1 MKKISLDE
9 ALARELLV
17 AGYIAARQTGFRPSN
32 LRRSI
37 RNVRLTKIIYT
48 LMFSFYVGLF
58 AFLTSFKQVSLGV
71 FAGSMLVFGMGG
83 LSVTSMMTPLS
94 YAIYGSTNIRDFL
107 MSTSLDL
114 EDLHRIV
121 GKAIFKTVDY
131 IVYGTIGV
139 SFIMSLIFKAFYV
152 FFSVVMGISLGML
165 LQLVALELS
174 YRRSKTMVSSVATR
188 SVASLLPIIFVIPLI
203 LSGIIYRISLSSL
216 EQLNFVPPISAAF
229 GNTISGALV
238 SVFWIAVFGYGVYRL
253 IPDVSWKL
261 ISGPPSAFF
270 PILTKKVSNKWKIIS
285 SKTLALLRADFQA
298 ASRSLLG
305 ALIAGP
311 LIVFLVILMNGV
323 ASSASAL
330 NVLSFTLGIEMA
342 YLSILIPY
350 AFYAMEMRGAS
361 VLRMLP
367 LSKVKI
373 ALPKLLLLLI
383 TYYLYEGSLAT
394 VIVIKHGSILSMLPF
409 LIGFF
414 GPAASIPMTGI
425 IFEETLK
432 SGGSPTVTL
441 SIAFFLI
448 SAIIVAVPYSVYFIM
463 MFFRMGYFES
473 IFAMI
478 VTGVL
483 EFSILMFILSLYD

>member
-1 MKKISLDE
+1 MKKVSLED

-17 AGYIAARQTGFRPSN
+17 VGYIAARQTGFRPSN

-37 RNVRLTKIIYT
+37 RNVKFTKIIYT
-48 LMFSFYVGLF
+48 VIFSFYIALF
-58 AFLTSFKQVSLGV
+58 SLFTSFKQIGFGV
-71 FAGSMLVFGMGG
+71 FAASMLIFAMSG
-83 LSVTSMMTPLS
+83 LSVSSMMTPLS
-94 YAIYGSTNIRDFL
+94 YAIYGSNNIRDFL
-107 MSTSLDL
+107 LSTSLDA
-114 EDLHRIV
+114 EQIHRLV

-131 IVYGTIGV
+131 IIYGTFGV
-139 SFIMSLIFKAFYV
+139 SLIMSIIFKEFYIL
-152 FFSVVMGISLGML
+152 FSVAMGLSLGML
-165 LQLVALELS
+165 LQLAALELS
-174 YRRSKTMVSSVATR
+174 YIRSKSMASSVATR
-188 SVASLLPIIFVIPLI
+188 SAVSLLPIVFLIPIF
-203 LSGIIYRISLSSL
+203 LSGTLYRLNLSSISS
-216 EQLNFVPPISAAF
+216 FYFIPPLSAAF
-229 GNTISGALV
+229 GNSLHGAIT
-238 SVFWIAVFGYGVYRL
+238 SFFWITVFGYGVYRL

-270 PILTKKVSNKWKIIS
+270 PILTKKVSNRWKITS

-305 ALIAGP
+305 ALIGGP
-311 LIVFLVILMNGV
+311 LIVFLVILMNGA
-323 ASSASAL
+323 ASSASSL
-330 NVLSFTLGIEMA
+330 NVLSFTLGVEMA
-342 YLSILIPY
+342 YLSIMIPY

-361 VLRMLP
+361 ALRMLP

-383 TYYLYEGSLAT
+383 TYFLYEGSLT
-394 VIVIKHGSILSMLPF
+394 VVMLIKHASILNMLPF
-409 LIGFF
+409 LLGFF

-448 SAIIVAVPYSVYFIM
+448 SAIIVAVPYTVYFIM
-463 MFFRMGYFES
+463 TLFRMGYFES
-473 IFAMI
+473 LLAMI
-478 VTGVL
+478 VTGAL